1 MNECWKFFRYAE
13 INDTDKII
21 NIFKDNK
28 WLSKYNHTYIQSKIR
43 KNECIYESGVII
55 NFTLIKKKINIG
67 NISITSNNTLL
78 DQIIRENLSLKNT
91 YAHHVFTK
99 FLNCTTGNTYLIVD
113 INNYRAIKFYEKV
126 KMFKL
131 DEYISKD
138 ENKKK
143 LIYMLN
149 ENNFSNEEYLIP
161 KVLLY
166 LSSQFIYD

>member
-1 MNECWKFFRYAE
+1 MAKCK
-13 INDTDKII
+13 
-21 NIFKDNK
+21 
-28 WLSKYNHTYIQSKIR
+28 HTYIQSKIK

-99 FLNCTTGNTYLIVD
+99 FLHCAIGNTYLIVD

-126 KMFKL
+126 K
-131 DEYISKD
+131 SR
-138 ENKKK
+138 
-143 LIYMLN
+143 
-149 ENNFSNEEYLIP
+149 
-161 KVLLY
+161 
-166 LSSQFIYD
+166 LSSNSNISFVFASARYTFGISNYQR

>member
-143 LIYMLN
+143 LIFVYYKNYNMDLN
-149 ENNFSNEEYLIP
+149 
-161 KVLLY
+161 
-166 LSSQFIYD
+166 